1 MSLPFL
7 STGQVEAFILV
18 LLRVSAIVVT
28 IPVISDA
35 SVPARF
41 KAALSILIT
50 LIIFPLVLPKIAQPA
65 DSHLLIL
72 LFRMAGE
79 VMIGLIIGFAARLI
93 FAGIQMA
100 GDMIGFQMG
109 LSIANIIDP
118 MTSDQ
123 VSIITELQYLIAML
137 VFLAVDA
144 HHIFFSAIIQSYS
157 IISPLAFHFSG
168 QLMQHIFDLSKEMF
182 IISIKL
188 GAPLIAVMLFTSVG
202 LGIVA
207 RTVPQINVFIVGM
220 PLQIAIG
227 LIFLGI
233 TAPIFIKL
241 IQGLFGSFDTEIV
254 NLLRLM

>member
-7 STGQVEAFILV
+7 SAGHLEAFILV
-18 LLRVSAIVVT
+18 LLRVSAVIVT

-35 SVPARF
+35 SVPVRL
-41 KAALSILIT
+41 KGALSILIT
-50 LIIFPLVLPKIAQPA
+50 LIIFPLVLPQIPPA
-65 DSHLLIL
+65 ANYHVLVLMY
-72 LFRMAGE
+72 RMAGE
-79 VMIGLIIGFAARLI
+79 VMIGLIIGYAARLI
-93 FAGIQMA
+93 LAGVQMA

-118 MTSDQ
+118 MTSEQ
-123 VSIITELQYLIAML
+123 VSIITELQYLVAML

-157 IISPLAFHFSG
+157 VLNPLAFHFSAP
-168 QLMQHIFDLSKEMF
+168 LMQVILSYSKDMF
-182 IISIKL
+182 VVAVKL
-188 GAPLIAVMLFTSVG
+188 AAPLMAVMLFTNVG

-207 RTVPQINVFIVGM
+207 RTVPQINIFIVGM

-233 TAPIFIKL
+233 TAPLFVKLTQGYFINFETKV
-241 IQGLFGSFDTEIV
+241 IT
-254 NLLRLM
+254 LLRLM

>member
-7 STGQVEAFILV
+7 STEQVEAFILV
-18 LLRVSAIVVT
+18 LLRVSDIIVT
-28 IPVISDA
+28 IPVISDV

-41 KAALSILIT
+41 KAALSILT
-50 LIIFPLVLPKIAQPA
+50 ALIIFPIVLPKIPQPTNYYM
-65 DSHLLIL
+65 LIL
-72 LFRMAGE
+72 IYRMTGE
-79 VMIGLIIGFAARLI
+79 VMIGLIIGFSARLI

-100 GDMIGFQMG
+100 GDIVGFQMG

-118 MTSDQ
+118 MTSEQ

-144 HHIFFSAIIQSYS
+144 HHFFFSAIIQSYS
-157 IISPLAFHFSG
+157 IINPLAFHFSG
-168 QLMQHIFDLSKEMF
+168 QLMQYIFDFSKDMF
-182 IISIKL
+182 VVAVKL
-188 GAPLIAVMLFTSVG
+188 GAPLIAVMLFTSIG

-227 LIFLGI
+227 LIFIGI
-233 TAPIFIKL
+233 TAPIFIQL
-241 IQGLFGSFDTEIV
+241 TQSFFNSFEFKIV

>member
-7 STGQVEAFILV
+7 SPGYLDAFVLV

-28 IPVISDA
+28 IPVISEA

-50 LIIFPLVLPKIAQPA
+50 LIVFPLVAPKIPQTENY
-65 DSHLLIL
+65 HVLIL
-72 LFRMAGE
+72 MYRMAGE
-79 VMIGLIIGFAARLI
+79 VMIGLIVGYIARLVL
-93 FAGIQMA
+93 AGIQMA
-100 GDMIGFQMG
+100 GDVIGFQMG

-118 MTSDQ
+118 MTSEQ
-123 VSIITELQYLIAML
+123 VSIITELQYLVALL

-157 IISPLAFHFSG
+157 ILNPLSFHFSG
-168 QLMQHIFDLSKEMF
+168 PLMQTVLNCSKEMF
-182 IISIKL
+182 VIAVKL
-188 GAPLIAVMLFTSVG
+188 TAPLMAVMLFTNVG

-207 RTVPQINVFIVGM
+207 RTVPQINIFIVGM

-227 LIFLGI
+227 LIFLGL
-233 TAPIFIKL
+233 TAPMFVKL
-241 IQGLFGSFDTEIV
+241 TSGYFLNLESKVLT
-254 NLLRLM
+254 LLRLM

>member
-1 MSLPFL
+1 MNLPFL
-7 STGQVEAFILV
+7 SAGQVEAFILV

-28 IPVISDA
+28 IPVISDT

-50 LIIFPLVLPKIAQPA
+50 LIIFPVVLPKIPEPA
-65 DSHLLIL
+65 NYHTLIL
-72 LFRMAGE
+72 LYRMAGE
-79 VMIGLIIGFAARLI
+79 VMIGLIIGFTAKLI

-137 VFLAVDA
+137 VFLAIDA
-144 HHIFFSAIIQSYS
+144 HHIFFSALIQSYS
-157 IISPLAFHFSG
+157 ILSPLTFHFSG
-168 QLMQHIFDLSKEMF
+168 QLMQLIFDFSKDVF
-182 IISIKL
+182 VIAVKL
-188 GAPLIAVMLFTSVG
+188 GAPLMAVMLFSNVG

-220 PLQIAIG
+220 PLQIAVG
-227 LIFLGI
+227 LIFLGL
-233 TAPIFIKL
+233 TAPLYIKL
-241 IQGLFGSFDTEIV
+241 TQGLFSNLEVKIIH
-254 NLLRLM
+254 LLRLM

>member
-7 STGQVEAFILV
+7 STEQVEAFILV

-28 IPVISDA
+28 IPVISDQ
-35 SVPARF
+35 SVPVRF
-41 KAALSILIT
+41 KAALSIFIT
-50 LIIFPLVLPKIAQPA
+50 LIIFPIVLPKISQPI
-65 DSHLLIL
+65 SYPLLIL
-72 LFRMAGE
+72 MYKMAGE

-93 FAGIQMA
+93 FVGIQMA
-100 GDMIGFQMG
+100 GDMVGFQMG
-109 LSIANIIDP
+109 LSIANVIDP
-118 MTSDQ
+118 MTSTQ

-157 IISPLAFHFSG
+157 IISPLTFHFSG
-168 QLMQHIFDLSKEMF
+168 QLMQFIFDFSKEMF
-182 IISIKL
+182 VVAIKI
-188 GAPLIAVMLFTSVG
+188 GAPLIAVMLFTTVG

-220 PLQIAIG
+220 PLQITIG
-227 LIFLGI
+227 LIFLGL
-233 TAPIFIKL
+233 TAPMFVKL
-241 IQGLFGSFDTEIV
+241 TQGLFSRFEFNIL

>member
-7 STGQVEAFILV
+7 STEQVEAFVLV

-28 IPVISDA
+28 IPVISDQ

-41 KAALSILIT
+41 KAALSILIAI
-50 LIIFPLVLPKIAQPA
+50 IIFPIVLPKISQPVNYP
-65 DSHLLIL
+65 LLIL
-72 LFRMAGE
+72 MYKMVGE
-79 VMIGLIIGFAARLI
+79 VMIGLIIGFTARMI
-93 FAGIQMA
+93 FVGIQMA
-100 GDMIGFQMG
+100 GDMVGFQMG
-109 LSIANIIDP
+109 LSIANVIDP
-118 MTSDQ
+118 MTSTQ

-157 IISPLAFHFSG
+157 IINPLSFHFSG
-168 QLMQHIFDLSKEMF
+168 QLMQFIFDFSKEIF
-182 IISIKL
+182 VVAIKI

-227 LIFLGI
+227 LIFLGL
-233 TAPIFIKL
+233 TVPMFVKL
-241 IQGLFGSFDTEIV
+241 TEGLFNKFEFSIHA
-254 NLLRLM
+254 LLRVM

>member
-7 STGQVEAFILV
+7 SAGHVEAFILV
-18 LLRVSAIVVT
+18 LLRVSSIVVT
-28 IPVISDA
+28 IPVISDK
-35 SVPARF
+35 SVPVRF

-50 LIIFPLVLPKIAQPA
+50 LIIFPIILPKIPQTVNY
-65 DSHLLIL
+65 HVLVLMY
-72 LFRMAGE
+72 RMAGE
-79 VMIGLIIGFAARLI
+79 VIIGLIIGFAARMIL
-93 FAGIQMA
+93 AGVQMA

-118 MTSDQ
+118 MTSEQ

-157 IISPLAFHFSG
+157 ILNPLSFHFSG
-168 QLMQHIFDLSKEMF
+168 SLIQFILNLSKEMF
-182 IISIKL
+182 VIAVKL
-188 GAPLIAVMLFTSVG
+188 AAPIMAVMLFTNMG

-227 LIFLGI
+227 LIFLGL
-233 TAPIFIKL
+233 TAPMFVKLTSGFFINFEASL
-241 IQGLFGSFDTEIV
+241 IT
-254 NLLRLM
+254 LLRLM